1 MERTVLL
8 KYLKIYL
15 DTDLKIILLD
25 CENNY
30 EVHWLLE
37 RQNFCS
43 IAGKR
48 FLHNYFSSTKLFS
61 DLYLTKFSD
70 TLIKLFFS
78 EL

>member
-8 KYLKIYL
+8 KYLNIYL

-43 IAGKR
+43 ITGDSYI
-48 FLHNYFSSTKLFS
+48 FILVQQNYFQ
-61 DLYLTKFSD
+61 
-70 TLIKLFFS
+70 ICI
-78 EL
+78 